1 MSYVAVVGAVV
12 AALGAATQYQTQRDA
27 SKRQQRLIQE
37 NLQRQQGYQQQAEQ
51 AALARAQEFAPETRQ
66 DKQQQLEQEATQQL
80 IRPVEQ
86 AAPAMQDQSAVQGAV
101 SSDYTA
107 ARAKSQAAQ
116 MRDANALASILG
128 KITGAGRLRTNEALD
143 MAETGQFIDR
153 LKSFSSG
160 QNSAAQVGIS
170 RAGQPDGGAMLLGG
184 LMQAG
189 GTAALAGGLG
199 GGAGGS
205 AWSGSGITPGAGGT
219 GFTGLGQ
226 TGLRLPVLG

>member
-12 AALGAATQYQTQRDA
+12 AALGVATQAQAQKDA

-51 AALARAQEFAPETRQ
+51 AALARAQQFAPETRQ
-66 DKQQQLEQEATQQL
+66 EKQQQLEQEATQQL
-80 IRPVEQ
+80 IQPVQEST
-86 AAPAMQDQSAVQGAV
+86 PAMQDQSAVQGAV

-143 MAETGQFIDR
+143 MAETGQLIDR
-153 LKSFSSG
+153 LKSFSGG

-189 GTAALAGGLG
+189 GTAAVAGGLG
-199 GGAGGS
+199 GAAKGGGS
-205 AWSGSGITPGAGGT
+205 AWSGSTQGMSGNW
-219 GFTGLGQ
+219 
-226 TGLRLPVLG
+226 LPVR